1 MTRFDITETNIAVR
15 RLIETTENP
24 RHRYLLQAYDRHR
37 NLEMA
42 GRYKEIFAPEMT
54 VDEPVYHFNMLGKC
68 LTLDGAEA
76 VQSIYREWTETA
88 QCVFYSEGEKL
99 AVSDDMIVST
109 SVLYQQTLGS
119 VLAAEGASVDPDAM
133 YLVKSAEHMIWPY
146 DDSGRLIGE
155 DVWEFDDT
163 VREFIPLD
171 PTEVVSVEQARKL
184 LDPLIKPLPSYNP
197 FTG

>member
-1 MTRFDITETNIAVR
+1 MSRFDITETNIAVR

-42 GRYKEIFAPEMT
+42 GRYEEIFAPEMT
-54 VDEPVYHFNMLGKC
+54 VDEPVYHFNMLGKSF
-68 LTLDGAEA
+68 TLNGAKE
-76 VQSIYREWTETA
+76 VQGVYREWTETA
-88 QCVFYSEGEKL
+88 QCVFYAENEKL
-99 AVSDDMIVST
+99 AVSDEMIVSR

-119 VLAAEGASVDPDAM
+119 VLSAEGAPVDPDAM

-155 DVWEFDDT
+155 DVWEST
-163 VREFIPLD
+163 IRSASSSLS
-171 PTEVVSVEQARKL
+171 TR
-184 LDPLIKPLPSYNP
+184 PSSFMSSRP
-197 FTG
+197 ASCSTP